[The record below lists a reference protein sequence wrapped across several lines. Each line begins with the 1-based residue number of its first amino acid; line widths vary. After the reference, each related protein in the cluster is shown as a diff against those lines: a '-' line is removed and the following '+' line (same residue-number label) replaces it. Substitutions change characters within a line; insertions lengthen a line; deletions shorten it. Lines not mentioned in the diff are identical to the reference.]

1 MRPTLDINLLRT
13 FHAIARL
20 GQFRAAA
27 AFVHRSPAAVSVH
40 IQRLEQVVGGRLLER
55 DNQSVVLTPL
65 GEKLLASTLG
75 LLNAHDDILREL
87 QGAPLSGHIKLGVPV
102 EYASHVMRDVLP
114 AFATRFPAVMLE
126 VSTAAS
132 QALVEQIGRN
142 RLQLAL
148 AVLPMGGLRQ
158 MPLAVTAPVWVGG
171 RRLALDMA
179 QPIPLALHAAD
190 CPYREAMID
199 ALSGAG
205 RHWRVVVS
213 SPSASVVAAA
223 VEAGLA
229 VTLLDRARVT
239 AAMRILDELP
249 SVAPH
254 EVQLL
259 RSAAAAGQSAVAM
272 LESVI
277 GEYFRGGT

>member
-87 QGAPLSGHIKLGVPV
+87 QGAPLSGHIKLGVPD

-148 AVLPMGGLRQ
+148 AVLPMG
-158 MPLAVTAPVWVGG
+158 TAPDAACGDCAGLGWRPPVGAG
-171 RRLALDMA
+171 YGPTDTIGVACRRLPLPRGYDRCIERGGKALA
-179 QPIPLALHAAD
+179 SGCEQPFGQRGGCRRRGRIGRHAARPRTRD
-190 CPYREAMID
+190 GGD
-199 ALSGAG
+199 ADPRRIAVG
-205 RHWRVVVS
+205 R
-213 SPSASVVAAA
+213 SA
-223 VEAGLA
+223 
-229 VTLLDRARVT
+229 
-239 AAMRILDELP
+239 
-249 SVAPH
+249 
-254 EVQLL
+254 
-259 RSAAAAGQSAVAM
+259 RSAAAALCRCRRS
-272 LESVI
+272 I
-277 GEYFRGGT
+277 GGGDAGKRYR